1 MDTSTAPEKQN
12 VPSHVAIIMD
22 GNGRWAKQRGMSRTE
37 GHKAGL
43 ESIRRTVA
51 ACQKRGIKYLTLYA
65 FSTDNW
71 KRPKTE
77 VAFLMQLMASYL
89 KKEINK
95 LHEQNVRFTTIGNTE
110 AFAANIQKLIQNGK
124 EKTAVN
130 TGLTLVLALNYG
142 GRDEIVRAAKKIA
155 EETADGKIQPD
166 EITAQTIADR
176 LYTAGIPDP
185 DLLIRT
191 SGEIRVSD
199 FLLWQISY
207 AEFWFTDIFWP
218 DFNETE
224 LEKAITDYQNRH
236 RRFGGTQ

>member
-1 MDTSTAPEKQN
+1 MDTSPAPDNQN
-12 VPSHVAIIMD
+12 VPRHVAVIMD

-124 EKTAVN
+124 EKTAAN
-130 TGLTLVLALNYG
+130 SGLTLVLALNYG
-142 GRDEIVRAAKKIA
+142 GRDEIVRAVRKIA
-155 EETADGKIQPD
+155 EETADGKIQPN
-166 EITAQTIADR
+166 EITAQTVADR